1 MTAALIVEG
10 LNVSFTQR
18 RGSIEA
24 VRQVS
29 LEVAPGECLALVGE
43 SGAGKTQLFQA
54 AMGLLPKNAS
64 ADGRVIFQGVELLG
78 ADEKARNR
86 VRGSKL
92 AMIFQDPMMSLTP
105 HLRIGTQLAEVL
117 VQHAGLSWRDA
128 WRSAGSMLERMR
140 IVDPQSRLRQYP
152 HELSGGMRQRVM
164 IGMSLLCEPSLVIAD
179 EPTASLDVTVQ
190 GQIMELLRAM
200 KREFDMALVLISHD
214 LAVVAG
220 FADRILVMYAGRIVE
235 NAAAAELLGHPRHP
249 YTAELIRCIPRIT
262 GPLPGR
268 MATLAGQPPRPQDP
282 QPGCAFAPRCP
293 RAAPHCRVER
303 PPLRALGSGAV
314 ACHFPLGP

>member
-1 MTAALIVEG
+1 VTAALIVDS
-10 LNVSFTQR
+10 LNVSFSQR
-18 RGSIEA
+18 RSSIEA

-29 LEVAPGECLALVGE
+29 LEVAPRECLALVGE
-43 SGAGKTQLFQA
+43 SGSGKTQLFHA

-78 ADEKARNR
+78 AGEKALNR

-92 AMIFQDPMMSLTP
+92 TMIFQDPMMSLTP

-140 IVDPQSRLRQYP
+140 IAEPQLRLRQFP

-190 GQIMELLRAM
+190 GQIMELLRALR
-200 KREFDMALVLISHD
+200 REFEMALVLISHD

-220 FADRILVMYAGRIVE
+220 LADRILVMYAGRIVE
-235 NAAAAELLGHPRHP
+235 NAAAAHLLDHPRHP
-249 YTAELIRCIPRIT
+249 YTAELIRCIPRMT

-303 PPLRALGSGAV
+303 PPLRAFGPGAV
-314 ACHFPLGP
+314 ACHFPLDS